1 MWVSDVMTSPAVSVS
16 PATTVRTA
24 LRLLDEHKVT
34 SLPVVDVYGKVVG
47 VVSEADLVRESLL
60 PDQRSH
66 MIWQELPEHPPGRCV
81 ADVMTKHPVTVHAG
95 DDLAQ
100 AVELLTSTAVKS
112 LPVLEG
118 SHLVGMVSRRDVVH
132 LLARDDTRI
141 EAEVSELF
149 RADEV
154 DWLADVC
161 DGVVTVSGPTD
172 ASERRLAEALV
183 GSVAGVVG
191 IRIE

>member
-1 MWVSDVMTSPAVSVS
+1 MWVSDVMTSPVVSVS

-47 VVSEADLVRESLL
+47 VVSEADLVRESVL

-66 MIWQELPEHPPGRCV
+66 MIWQELPQHPPAKCV

-95 DDLAQ
+95 DDLAN
-100 AVELLTSTAVKS
+100 AVELLTTTAVKS

-141 EAEVSELF
+141 EAEISELF

-154 DWLADVC
+154 DWMADVC
-161 DGVVTVSGPTD
+161 DGVVTVSGPKD
-172 ASERRLAEALV
+172 AGERRLAEALV